1 MNEST
6 YEPTETPRTNKR
18 CREIR
23 DARLAAEKTG
33 YECDSPDMTSLAREL
48 ERDLNQLRA
57 GIKHLQKMSASEM
70 RLQMGEMTASEIR
83 LVRAITNALLAMP
96 NVER

>member
-1 MNEST
+1 MADKKSD
-6 YEPTETPRTNKR
+6 TPRTDALKFIIGNKLAVVNYTDAQ
-18 CREIR
+18 EI
-23 DARLAAEKTG
+23 
-33 YECDSPDMTSLAREL
+33 

-70 RLQMGEMTASEIR
+70 RLQMGEMTASEIS

-96 NVER
+96 NERS